1 MRTASRQR
9 RLLTTRSSAAATS
22 PTTISIAS
30 AAAAAAAVAHARQ
43 GVSILRT
50 YVYICSGGGTAAP
63 LGIGGRTVRIYLEY
77 SAVRRRVES
86 GSWLVTPPTR

>member
-1 MRTASRQR
+1 MTEETHAWGKGTEEAGGDEQLTKTFSMRTASRQR

-50 YVYICSGGGTAAP
+50 YVYM
-63 LGIGGRTVRIYLEY
+63 
-77 SAVRRRVES
+77 
-86 GSWLVTPPTR
+86 